1 MKGDRDMRRQVSYVS
16 LFTVL
21 LLAAVILMSGCSTL
35 PPVKPIKDF
44 KDIAG
49 TWEGSFINFASGGRE
64 TLGTR
69 TITADGTHTTKMG
82 VRVINEKLKLTK
94 DGKAVN
100 PRDGTFTLH
109 EGGGERVLS
118 LRYPH
123 GGGRYTPIK

>member
-1 MKGDRDMRRQVSYVS
+1 MKRKT
-16 LFTVL
+16 LFGGFAAGLVAIVVL
-21 LLAAVILMSGCSTL
+21 LTGCASTL
-35 PPVKPIKDF
+35 PPRKPIKDF

-49 TWEGSFINFASGGRE
+49 TWEGVFATYIPFIK

-82 VRVINEKLKLTK
+82 VRVIDEKLKLTK

-100 PRDGTFTLH
+100 PWDGTFTLH
-109 EGGGERVLS
+109 EGSGERVLI

-123 GGGRYTPIK
+123 GSGRYTPVK

>member
-1 MKGDRDMRRQVSYVS
+1 MRRQVSYVS

-21 LLAAVILMSGCSTL
+21 SLAAVILMSGCSTI

-49 TWEGSFINFASGGRE
+49 TWEGSFRHFRSGGRE

-82 VRVINEKLKLTK
+82 VRVIDEKLKLTK

-100 PRDGTFTLH
+100 PRDGTFILY
-109 EGGGERVLS
+109 EGGGERFLV

-123 GGGRYTPIK
+123 GSGKYTLIK

>member
-1 MKGDRDMRRQVSYVS
+1 MRRQVSYVR

-49 TWEGSFINFASGGRE
+49 TWEGPFITNSGRE
-64 TLGTR
+64 ITGIR
-69 TITADGTHTTKMG
+69 TITADGTYTSKMG

-100 PRDGTFTLH
+100 SRDGTFTLY
-109 EGGGERVLS
+109 EGGGERVLG

-123 GGGRYTPIK
+123 GWGKYIPIK